1 MEVVP
6 GNKGERMRTAYV
18 TTLCNGDAYVPG
30 VEALGRSIDRTQTPH
45 PKIVLVTPDVPEAA
59 RQRLREKG
67 WQTRDIEPISNPT
80 PEGEL
85 MFSRFR
91 NTFTKLRAWSATEFD
106 KLVCLDADTIV
117 LQNIDELFERP
128 GIAAAPDFLLPD
140 RFNSGVMVIEP
151 SQATLDRMLDA
162 LFSSGS
168 YDGGDQGFLNTFYP
182 DWFAGPGAHRL
193 PAGYNMHQFIYQF
206 LRAHPSLL
214 PQIEHE
220 AKVIHYTVQKPWL
233 NKTTLAGASETW
245 WDAYYEVHPEE
256 ATEWKRRMHAAED
269 WSFDAALKAFLP
281 S

>member
-1 MEVVP
+1 
-6 GNKGERMRTAYV
+6 MRTAYV

-30 VEALGRSIDRTQTPH
+30 IEALGRSLDRTATTH
-45 PKIVLVTPDVPEAA
+45 AKVVLVTPDVPEAA
-59 RQRLREKG
+59 RQRLRDKG
-67 WQTRDIEPISNPT
+67 WLTRDIEPVANPT

-85 MFSRFR
+85 LFSRFR
-91 NTFTKLRAWSATEFD
+91 NTFTKLRAWEVTEFD
-106 KLVCLDADTIV
+106 KLVLLDADTIV
-117 LQNIDELFERP
+117 LQNIDDLFSRP
-128 GIAAAPDFLLPD
+128 NMSAAPDFLLPD

-151 SQATLDRMLDA
+151 SRETFGRMLEA

-182 DWFAGPGAHRL
+182 DWHTGPGQHRL

-206 LRAHPSLL
+206 LRAHPNLL

-220 AKVIHYTVQKPWL
+220 AKVIHYTIQKPWL
-233 NKTTLAGASETW
+233 ATTTLAGASEAW
-245 WDAYYEVHPEE
+245 WDMYYEAHPEE

-269 WSFDAALKAFLP
+269 WSFDRALKAFLP